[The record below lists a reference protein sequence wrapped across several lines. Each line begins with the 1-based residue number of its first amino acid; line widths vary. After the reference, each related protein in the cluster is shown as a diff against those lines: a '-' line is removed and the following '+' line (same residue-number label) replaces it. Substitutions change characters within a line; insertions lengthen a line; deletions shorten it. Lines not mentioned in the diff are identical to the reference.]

1 METSL
6 LMDMVRNT
14 LTPTVLQLHRLS
26 AMTTFLDI
34 LDIIRTTNLNRGAEI
49 ADTAHRNR
57 QCRILFLPM
66 ALLRTALRLSAL
78 LI

>member
-57 QCRILFLPM
+57 QCRIMFPPM
-66 ALLRTALRLSAL
+66 ALLRTALLLSAL